1 MLAAEVLADAAER
14 PAQVDLDRIWADR
27 SAQFL
32 AENHIPVLV
41 RVEAARR
48 DELLNHARAVRAEVV
63 EPDGRVRL
71 DVSFEDLRHAVW
83 ALWQLDTAA
92 EALAPEE
99 LRAALRARAEVLA
112 DRYRVT

>member
-1 MLAAEVLADAAER
+1 DPIGLVTVRDRTYLLAAKAGEDRTYRVSRMLAAEVLADAAER

-48 DELLNHARAVRAEVV
+48 DELLNHARA
-63 EPDGRVRL
+63 
-71 DVSFEDLRHAVW
+71 
-83 ALWQLDTAA
+83 
-92 EALAPEE
+92 
-99 LRAALRARAEVLA
+99 
-112 DRYRVT
+112 